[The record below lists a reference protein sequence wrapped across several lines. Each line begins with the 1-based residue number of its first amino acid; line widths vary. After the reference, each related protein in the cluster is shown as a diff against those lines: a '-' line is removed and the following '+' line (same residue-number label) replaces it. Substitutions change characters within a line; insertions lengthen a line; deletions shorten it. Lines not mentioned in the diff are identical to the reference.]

1 MYENSNLT
9 INTKTL
15 RNNINAIFSNLDKAT
30 VIPVLKANAYGHG
43 LVEIAKI
50 VSQDKRIK
58 RLAVAH
64 ISEAILL
71 RENNITLPIMVL
83 GSLQPEA
90 FQLARDYNI
99 EVTIYNQLSLENAI
113 NLNLD
118 YHLKIDSGLHRL
130 GFKKDALKD
139 LPNIQPISTY
149 SHFIDG
155 LSVDSKL
162 SHQQHQYFLDCLDI
176 LKDNDINPG
185 FTHICDSGA
194 YEWFEDAHHD
204 AVRIGRALYMDNPL
218 KDENTRNKD
227 VGTWTASITQISIL
241 EKHTPLGYNQNTY
254 DEDLTVGI
262 LNVGYGDGAITKN
275 MPVLVNG
282 VVATVLDSAM
292 DQSYINL
299 SNIDARINDTVEIFG
314 ENFSSN
320 IYAKSIN
327 DEGCVLTTT
336 LSTRVKRIYTL

>member
-90 FQLARDYNI
+90 FQLAKDYKI
-99 EVTIYNQLSLENAI
+99 EVTIHNQLSLKNALE
-113 NLNLD
+113 LNLD

-130 GFKKDALKD
+130 GFKKEDLSQ
-139 LPNIQPISTY
+139 LPNIQPISTF

-162 SHQQHQYFLDCLDI
+162 SYQQHQYFLDCLDI

-218 KDENTRNKD
+218 KDEDTRNKD
-227 VGTWTASITQISIL
+227 VGTWSASISQISTL
-241 EKHTPLGYNQNTY
+241 EKNTPLGYNQNTY
-254 DEDLTVGI
+254 KKELIVGI
-262 LNVGYGDGAITKN
+262 LNVGYGDGTIRKD

-282 VVATVLDSAM
+282 SLTKVLDSAM
-292 DQSYINL
+292 DQSYIDL
-299 SNIDARINDTVEIFG
+299 SNINANINDTVEIFG
-314 ENFSSN
+314 ENLSSN

-327 DEGCVLTTT
+327 DEGCALTTS
-336 LSTRVKRIYTL
+336 LSPRVKRIYTL

>member
-1 MYENSNLT
+1 MYENSKLT

-15 RNNINAIFSNLDKAT
+15 QSNINAIFSNLEKAT

-50 VSQDKRIK
+50 ISQDVRIK

-90 FQLARDYNI
+90 FELARNFDI
-99 EVTIYNQLSLENAI
+99 EVTIYNQLSLDNAI
-113 NLNLD
+113 SLNLN
-118 YHLKIDSGLHRL
+118 YHLKIDTGLHRL
-130 GFKKDALKD
+130 GFKKEALKL

-176 LKDNDINPG
+176 LKDKDINPG
-185 FTHICDSGA
+185 FIHICDSGA
-194 YEWFEDAHHD
+194 YEWFTDAHHD

-227 VGTWTASITQISIL
+227 VGTWSASISQISTL
-241 EKHTPLGYNQNTY
+241 DRNTPLGYNQNTY
-254 DEDLTVGI
+254 DKDLVVGI
-262 LNVGYGDGAITKN
+262 LNVGYGDGAITKD

-282 VVATVLDSAM
+282 TLTKILDSAM
-292 DQSYINL
+292 DQSYIDL
-299 SNIDARINDTVEIFG
+299 SGIDANINDTVEIFG
-314 ENFSSN
+314 EHLSSN

-327 DEGCVLTTT
+327 DEGCALTTT